1 MLGNRIAAVAAVV
14 MGGASLFQK
23 SSSSLLTTLW
33 DIDRSCDVDGSCDPD
48 KCLPKTHNDMITDI
62 HTSDL
67 FIVR

>member
-33 DIDRSCDVDGSCDPD
+33 DIDRSCDVDGSRDPD